1 MKHKD
6 KVKMAR
12 RLRTKVE
19 IRANISP
26 FQCEAWIKR
35 KQAIKERVKRVIAK
49 AKARAERRRKE
60 KERLR
65 KQNEKTKI

>member
-12 RLRTKVE
+12 RMRTKKE
-19 IRANISP
+19 TRANIAP
-26 FQCEAWIKR
+26 FQSEAWAKR
-35 KQAIKERVKRVIAK
+35 KAAKIKKVERAIAK

-60 KERLR
+60 KEKLK
-65 KQNEKTKI
+65 KQK